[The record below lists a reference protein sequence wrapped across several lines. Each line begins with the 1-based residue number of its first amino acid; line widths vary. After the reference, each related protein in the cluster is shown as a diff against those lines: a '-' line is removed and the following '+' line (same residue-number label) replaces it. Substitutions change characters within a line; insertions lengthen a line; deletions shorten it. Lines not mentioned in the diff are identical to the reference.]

1 VDARSNSGSDN
12 AAPSWIV
19 VIDATA
25 SAIPEAR
32 PAAGR
37 GSVRAPS
44 TPSYHGA
51 SMTAGH
57 DDLLRAAESLA
68 ARVPQPLAGL
78 ARLAY
83 NYRWSWTPGGHDL
96 FASIDPVRWDRC
108 GENPVRLLGETGL
121 EALARAAT
129 DAELLERIEAVEDLV
144 RADLARPAA
153 AAGAATPEHPVAY
166 FCAEFGVH
174 RSLPVYSG
182 GLGALAG
189 DILKESSDRA
199 LPLVAV
205 GLMYRQGYF
214 RQRIDAGG
222 WQHEYWVDTD
232 PERLPAALVTGA
244 DGAPLTITVPVRG
257 IEVTAQIWRVDVGR
271 VPLYLLDTDRPENDL
286 AATWITSR
294 LYIGEPDAR
303 LAQYV
308 LLGVGGVRA
317 LAAMGIE
324 PGLLH
329 LNEGHAAFISLEAAR
344 AHGGALAD
352 GIAAA
357 RARTIFTTHTPVPA
371 GNDTYPA
378 AQVVEAL
385 GGLTASMGVDP
396 MEVIRLG
403 RTRPD
408 DDREPFGVSQF
419 ALRTSRAAN
428 GVSRRH
434 GEVARRMWCDLWPG
448 SAVEEVPIGHV
459 TNGVHVPTWIGGPMR
474 ALLDRH
480 LGDGWLDRAADPATW
495 AGVDGIPDEELW
507 AVRCRQRAA
516 LVDYVR
522 TKSVTDRLGRDEPR
536 GYVEA
541 AASSFDPDAL
551 TVGFARR
558 LATYKRLHLLVQDAD
573 RALALL
579 GNGRPVQLVLAGKA
593 HPRDD
598 DGKRMVQHLFTFKW
612 APEIG
617 GRVVYLDDYDLSSAA
632 RMVRGCDVWLN
643 LPRPPLE
650 ASGTSGMK
658 SAVNGGLQL
667 SVLDGWWAEGYDGE
681 NGWALP
687 GDEDHD
693 HGAQDQRDGA
703 ELHRLLEEEVSR
715 EFYDRDESGIPRAWL
730 ARVRASLKTN
740 GPAFSATRMMRDY
753 EERFYAG
760 A

>member
-1 VDARSNSGSDN
+1 
-12 AAPSWIV
+12 
-19 VIDATA
+19 
-25 SAIPEAR
+25 
-32 PAAGR
+32 
-37 GSVRAPS
+37 
-44 TPSYHGA
+44 
-51 SMTAGH
+51 MTAGH
-57 DDLLRAAESLA
+57 DDLMHAAEALA
-68 ARVPQPLAGL
+68 ARLPQPLAGL

-83 NYRWSWTPGGHDL
+83 NYRWSWTPGGPEL
-96 FASIDPVRWDRC
+96 FASVDPVRWERS

-121 EALARAAT
+121 DSLARAAS
-129 DAELLERIEAVEDLV
+129 DPDLLERIDRVEAAV
-144 RADLARPAA
+144 RADLERPA
-153 AAGAATPEHPVAY
+153 AAGAATPERPIAY

-232 PERLPAALVTGA
+232 PERLPAALVTGD
-244 DGAPLTITVPVRG
+244 DGAPVTITVPIRG
-257 IEVTAQIWRVDVGR
+257 MEVTAQIWRVDVGR
-271 VPLYLLDTDRPENDL
+271 VPLFLLDTERPENDL
-286 AATWITSR
+286 TANWITSR

-317 LAAMGIE
+317 LEAMGIE

-344 AHGGALAD
+344 AHGGPLAD

-357 RARTIFTTHTPVPA
+357 RSRTIFTTHTPVPA

-378 AQVVEAL
+378 EQVVEAL
-385 GGLTASMGVDP
+385 GGLTASMGIDP

-403 RTRPD
+403 RTRPED
-408 DDREPFGVSQF
+408 DGEPFGVSQF

-434 GEVARRMWCDLWPG
+434 GQVARRMWCELWPDC
-448 SAVEEVPIGHV
+448 ADDDVPIGHV
-459 TNGVHVPTWIGGPMR
+459 TNGVHLPTWLGGPMR
-474 ALLDRH
+474 SLLHRH
-480 LGDGWLDRAADPATW
+480 LGDGWLDDAADPATW
-495 AGVDGIPDEELW
+495 AGVDAISDEELW
-507 AVRCRQRAA
+507 AVRCEQRAA

-541 AASSFDPDAL
+541 AAGAFDPDTL
-551 TVGFARR
+551 TIGFARR

-573 RALALL
+573 RAMTLL

-687 GDEDHD
+687 GDEDPDHD
-693 HGAQDQRDGA
+693 AQDRRDGT
-703 ELHRLLEEEVSR
+703 ELHRLLDEEVAR
-715 EFYDRDESGIPRAWL
+715 EFYDRDGSGLPRAWL

-753 EERFYAG
+753 VERYYSA
-760 A
+760 

>member
-1 VDARSNSGSDN
+1 
-12 AAPSWIV
+12 
-19 VIDATA
+19 
-25 SAIPEAR
+25 
-32 PAAGR
+32 
-37 GSVRAPS
+37 
-44 TPSYHGA
+44 
-51 SMTAGH
+51 MTAGH
-57 DDLLRAAESLA
+57 DDLVRAADALA
-68 ARVPQPLAGL
+68 ARVPPPLAGL

-83 NYRWSWTPGGHDL
+83 NYRWSWTPGGPEL
-96 FASIDPVRWDRC
+96 YATIDPVRWERC

-121 EALARAAT
+121 ESLARAAT
-129 DAELLERIEAVEDLV
+129 DPDLLERIDQVEAKV
-144 RADLARPAA
+144 RADLARPP
-153 AAGAATPEHPVAY
+153 AAGAAPERPIAY

-189 DILKESSDRA
+189 DILKEASDRA
-199 LPLVAV
+199 LPFVAV

-232 PERLPAALVTGA
+232 PERLPAALVTGP
-244 DGAPLTITVPVRG
+244 DGAPITITVPVRG
-257 IEVTAQIWRVDVGR
+257 IDVTAQIWRVDVGR
-271 VPLYLLDTDRPENDL
+271 VPLYLLDSERPENDL
-286 AATWITSR
+286 TAKWITSR

-317 LAAMGIE
+317 LDAMGIDPE
-324 PGLLH
+324 LLH
-329 LNEGHAAFISLEAAR
+329 LNEGHAAFLSLEAAR
-344 AHGGALAD
+344 THGGGLTD
-352 GIAAA
+352 GIASA
-357 RARTIFTTHTPVPA
+357 RSRTVFTTHTPVPA
-371 GNDTYPA
+371 GNDTYPTE
-378 AQVVEAL
+378 QVVEAL
-385 GGLTASMGVDP
+385 AGLTASIGVDP

-408 DDREPFGVSQF
+408 DDGEPFGVSQF

-434 GEVARRMWCDLWPG
+434 GEVARGMWRDLWPDR
-448 SAVEEVPIGHV
+448 AVAEVPIGHV
-459 TNGVHVPTWIGGPMR
+459 TNGVHVPTWLGGPMR
-474 ALLDRH
+474 TLLDRH
-480 LGDGWLDRAADPATW
+480 LGDGWLERADDPATW
-495 AGVDGIPDEELW
+495 AGVDGIPDEQLW
-507 AVRCRQRAA
+507 AVRCEQRAA
-516 LVDYVR
+516 LVRYVR
-522 TKSVTDRLGRDEPR
+522 AKSVSDRLGRDEPR

-541 AASSFDPDAL
+541 AASAFDTDVL
-551 TVGFARR
+551 TIGFARR
-558 LATYKRLHLLVQDAD
+558 LATYKRLHLLVQDSG

-579 GNGRPVQLVLAGKA
+579 GDGRPVQLVLAGKA

-667 SVLDGWWAEGYDGE
+667 SVLDGWWAEGYDGK

-687 GDEDHD
+687 GDEDPD
-693 HGAQDQRDGA
+693 HAGQDERDGT
-703 ELHRLLEEEVSR
+703 ELHRLLDEEVLR
-715 EFYDRDESGIPRAWL
+715 EFYDRDSSGIPRAWL
-730 ARVRASLKTN
+730 ARMRASLKTN
-740 GPAFSATRMMRDY
+740 GPGFSATRMLRDY
-753 EERFYAG
+753 VERLYRV
-760 A
+760 

>member
-1 VDARSNSGSDN
+1 
-12 AAPSWIV
+12 
-19 VIDATA
+19 
-25 SAIPEAR
+25 
-32 PAAGR
+32 
-37 GSVRAPS
+37 
-44 TPSYHGA
+44 
-51 SMTAGH
+51 MTAGH
-57 DDLLRAAESLA
+57 DDLLRAAEALA

-83 NYRWSWTPGGHDL
+83 NYRWSWTPGGHEL
-96 FASIDPVRWDRC
+96 YASIDPVRWDRC
-108 GENPVRLLGETGL
+108 GENPVRLLGETG
-121 EALARAAT
+121 EDALARAAT
-129 DAELLERIEAVEDLV
+129 DADLLERIDRVEAAV
-144 RADLARPAA
+144 RADLERPAA
-153 AAGAATPEHPVAY
+153 EGPATPDRPIAY

-232 PERLPAALVTGA
+232 PERLPAALVTSE
-244 DGAPLTITVPVRG
+244 DGTPVTVTVPIRG
-257 IEVTAQIWRVDVGR
+257 MEVTAQIWRVDVGR
-271 VPLYLLDTDRPENDL
+271 VPLFLLDTERPENDL
-286 AATWITSR
+286 SASWITSR

-303 LAQYV
+303 LAQYI

-317 LAAMGIE
+317 LEALGIE

-344 AHGGALAD
+344 THGGELSD

-357 RARTIFTTHTPVPA
+357 RSRTIFTTHTPVPA

-385 GGLTASMGVDP
+385 GGLTASMGIDP

-403 RTRPD
+403 RTRPED
-408 DDREPFGVSQF
+408 DGEPFGVSQF

-434 GEVARRMWCDLWPG
+434 GQVARRMWCDLWPDCDDDD
-448 SAVEEVPIGHV
+448 VPIGHV

-474 ALLDRH
+474 TLLGRH
-480 LGDGWLDRAADPATW
+480 LGDGWLDRAADPASW
-495 AGVDGIPDEELW
+495 AAVDGISDEELW
-507 AVRCRQRAA
+507 AVRCEQRAS

-667 SVLDGWWAEGYDGE
+667 SVLDGWWAEGYNGE

-687 GDEDHD
+687 GEEDPD
-693 HGAQDQRDGA
+693 HAAQDRRDGT
-703 ELHRLLEEEVSR
+703 ELHRLLDEEVSR
-715 EFYDRDESGIPRAWL
+715 EFYDRDESGLPRAWL
-730 ARVRASLKTN
+730 ARVRESLKTN
-740 GPAFSATRMMRDY
+740 GPAFSATRMVQDY
-753 EERFYAG
+753 IEHFYRG
-760 A
+760 

>member
-1 VDARSNSGSDN
+1 MN
-12 AAPSWIV
+12 
-19 VIDATA
+19 
-25 SAIPEAR
+25 
-32 PAAGR
+32 
-37 GSVRAPS
+37 
-44 TPSYHGA
+44 
-51 SMTAGH
+51 AGH
-57 DDLLRAAESLA
+57 DDLLRAAEALA

-83 NYRWSWTPGGHDL
+83 NYRWSWTPGGHDI
-96 FASIDPVRWDRC
+96 FSAIDPVRWDRC
-108 GENPVRLLGETGL
+108 GENPVRLLGEAGL

-129 DAELLERIEAVEDLV
+129 DAQLLERVEQLEATV
-144 RADLARPAA
+144 RADLERPF
-153 AAGAATPEHPVAY
+153 AAGPATPEHPIAY

-232 PERLPAALVTGA
+232 PERLPAALVTGD

-257 IEVTAQIWRVDVGR
+257 IEVTAQIWRVEVGR
-271 VPLYLLDTDRPENDL
+271 VPLFLLDTERPENDL
-286 AATWITSR
+286 TASWITSR

-317 LAAMGIE
+317 LAAMGID
-324 PGLLH
+324 PALLH

-344 AHGGALAD
+344 ARGGELAD

-357 RARTIFTTHTPVPA
+357 RSKTIFTTHTPVPA

-378 AQVVEAL
+378 GQVVEAL

-396 MEVIRLG
+396 TEIIRLG

-408 DDREPFGVSQF
+408 DDGEPFGVSQF

-434 GEVARRMWCDLWPG
+434 GEVARGMWRDLWPDR
-448 SAVEEVPIGHV
+448 ALDDVPIGHV
-459 TNGVHVPTWIGGPMR
+459 TNGVHLPTWIGGPMR

-480 LGDGWLDRAADPATW
+480 LGDGWLEHAADPGTW

-507 AVRCRQRAA
+507 AVRSAQRAD
-516 LVDYVR
+516 LVAYVR
-522 TKSVTDRLGRDEPR
+522 TRSVTDRLGRDEPR

-541 AASSFDPDAL
+541 AAGSFDPDAL
-551 TVGFARR
+551 TIGFARR
-558 LATYKRLHLLVQDAD
+558 LATYKRLHLLVQDAA

-579 GNGRPVQLVLAGKA
+579 SDGRPVQLVLAGKA

-658 SAVNGGLQL
+658 SAINGGLQL
-667 SVLDGWWAEGYDGE
+667 SVLDGWWAEGYNGA

-687 GDEDHD
+687 GDENPDHA
-693 HGAQDQRDGA
+693 AQDQRDGT
-703 ELHRLLEEEVSR
+703 ELHRLLDEEVTR
-715 EFYDRDESGIPRAWL
+715 EFYERDESGLPSAWL

-740 GPAFSATRMMRDY
+740 GPAFSATRMVRDY
-753 EERFYAG
+753 VEQLYSA
-760 A
+760 

>member
-1 VDARSNSGSDN
+1 
-12 AAPSWIV
+12 
-19 VIDATA
+19 
-25 SAIPEAR
+25 
-32 PAAGR
+32 
-37 GSVRAPS
+37 
-44 TPSYHGA
+44 
-51 SMTAGH
+51 MTAGH
-57 DDLLRAAESLA
+57 DDLLRAAEALA

-78 ARLAY
+78 ARLAF
-83 NYRWSWTPGGHDL
+83 NYRWSWTPGGHEL
-96 FASIDPVRWDRC
+96 FSSVDPARWERC
-108 GENPVRLLGETGL
+108 GENPVRLLGEAGP
-121 EALARAAT
+121 EALQRAAD
-129 DAELLERIEAVEDLV
+129 DAALRERIAAVEDAV
-144 RADLARPAA
+144 REDLERRS
-153 AAGAATPEHPVAY
+153 AGPATPEHPIAY

-174 RSLPVYSG
+174 RSLPIYSG

-199 LPLVAV
+199 LPLVAI

-232 PERLPAALVTGA
+232 PERLPAALVTGD
-244 DGAPLTITVPVRG
+244 DGVPLTVTVPVRG
-257 IEVTAQIWRVDVGR
+257 TEVTAQIWRVDVGR
-271 VPLYLLDTDRPENDL
+271 VPLYLLDADRPENNL
-286 AATWITSR
+286 AARWITSR
-294 LYIGEPDAR
+294 LYVGEPEAR
-303 LAQYV
+303 LAQYI

-317 LAAMGIE
+317 LAAMGID

-344 AHGGALAD
+344 AHGGPLAD
-352 GIAAA
+352 GIEAS

-385 GGLTASMGVDP
+385 DGLTQSIGVDP
-396 MEVIRLG
+396 AEVIRLG

-408 DDREPFGVSQF
+408 DESEPFGVSQF

-434 GEVARRMWCDLWPG
+434 GEVARGMWRDLWPG
-448 SAVEEVPIGHV
+448 LGPNDVPIGHV
-459 TNGVHVPTWIGGPMR
+459 TNGVHIPTWLGGPMH

-480 LGDGWLDRAADPATW
+480 LGDGWLDRAADPLTW
-495 AGVDGIPDEELW
+495 APVDGIGDEELW
-507 AVRCRQRAA
+507 GVRCAQRAE

-522 TKSVTDRLGRDEPR
+522 EKSVLDRLGRDEPR
-536 GYVEA
+536 GYVESA
-541 AASSFDPDAL
+541 ATAFDSDAL
-551 TVGFARR
+551 TIGFARR
-558 LATYKRLHLLVQDAD
+558 LATYKRLHLLVHDAD
-573 RALALL
+573 RALRLL
-579 GNGRPVQLVLAGKA
+579 SDGRPVQLVLAGKA

-598 DGKRMVQHLFTFKW
+598 GGKRMVQHLFSFKW
-612 APEIG
+612 SPGIG

-687 GDEDHD
+687 GDEDPD

-703 ELHRLLEEEVSR
+703 ELHRLLDEEVSR
-715 EFYDRDESGIPRAWL
+715 EFYDRDAAGLPRAWL
-730 ARVRASLKTN
+730 ARMRASLKTN
-740 GPAFSATRMMRDY
+740 GPAFSASRMVREY
-753 EERFYAG
+753 VERMYAET
-760 A
+760 

>member
-1 VDARSNSGSDN
+1 
-12 AAPSWIV
+12 
-19 VIDATA
+19 
-25 SAIPEAR
+25 
-32 PAAGR
+32 
-37 GSVRAPS
+37 
-44 TPSYHGA
+44 
-51 SMTAGH
+51 M
-57 DDLLRAAESLA
+57 
-68 ARVPQPLAGL
+68 
-78 ARLAY
+78 
-83 NYRWSWTPGGHDL
+83 
-96 FASIDPVRWDRC
+96 
-108 GENPVRLLGETGL
+108 
-121 EALARAAT
+121 
-129 DAELLERIEAVEDLV
+129 
-144 RADLARPAA
+144 
-153 AAGAATPEHPVAY
+153 
-166 FCAEFGVH
+166 H

-232 PERLPAALVTGA
+232 PERLPAALVTGE
-244 DGAPLTITVPVRG
+244 DGAPVTVTVPIRG

-271 VPLYLLDTDRPENDL
+271 VPLFLLDTERPENDL
-286 AATWITSR
+286 SASWITSR

-344 AHGGALAD
+344 AHGGELSD
-352 GIAAA
+352 GLAAA
-357 RARTIFTTHTPVPA
+357 RSKTIFTTHTPVPA

-378 AQVVEAL
+378 VQVVEAL

-403 RTRPD
+403 RTRPED
-408 DDREPFGVSQF
+408 DGEPFGVSQF

-434 GEVARRMWCDLWPG
+434 GEVARRMWCALWPG
-448 SAVEEVPIGHV
+448 CDDDDVPIGHV

-474 ALLDRH
+474 RLLDRH

-495 AGVDGIPDEELW
+495 AGVDGISDEELW
-507 AVRCRQRAA
+507 AVRCEQRAS

-522 TKSVTDRLGRDEPR
+522 AKSVTDRLGRDEPR

-541 AASSFDPDAL
+541 AAGTFDPGAL

-579 GNGRPVQLVLAGKA
+579 GNGRPVQFVLAGKA
-593 HPRDD
+593 HPRDE

-687 GDEDHD
+687 GDEDPD

-703 ELHRLLEEEVSR
+703 ELHRLLEKEVAR
-715 EFYDRDESGIPRAWL
+715 EFYERDESGLPRAWL

-740 GPAFSATRMMRDY
+740 APAFSATRMVRDY
-753 EERFYAG
+753 VEQFYKAP
-760 A
+760 

>member
-1 VDARSNSGSDN
+1 
-12 AAPSWIV
+12 
-19 VIDATA
+19 
-25 SAIPEAR
+25 
-32 PAAGR
+32 
-37 GSVRAPS
+37 
-44 TPSYHGA
+44 
-51 SMTAGH
+51 MTAGH
-57 DDLLRAAESLA
+57 DELLRAADALA
-68 ARVPQPLAGL
+68 ARVPQPLAPL
-78 ARLAY
+78 ARLAF
-83 NYRWSWTPGGHDL
+83 NYRWSWTPGGPEL
-96 FASIDPVRWDRC
+96 FASIDPGRWERC
-108 GENPVRLLGETGL
+108 GENPVRQLTEVAP
-121 EALARAAT
+121 EALERAAG
-129 DAELLERIEAVEDLV
+129 DAGYLERLAAVEAAV
-144 RADLARPAA
+144 RADLERPVADA
-153 AAGAATPEHPVAY
+153 PATAERPIAY

-232 PERLPAALVTGA
+232 PEHIPAALVTA
-244 DGAPLTITVPVRG
+244 DDGRPVTVTVPVRG
-257 IEVTAQIWRVDVGR
+257 MQVTAQVWRVDVGR
-271 VPLYLLDTDRPENDL
+271 VPLYLLDAERPENDL
-286 AATWITSR
+286 AARWITSR

-303 LAQYV
+303 LAQYI

-317 LAAMGIE
+317 LAAMGID

-344 AHGGALAD
+344 ARGGAFAD

-357 RARTIFTTHTPVPA
+357 RANTVFTTHTPVPA

-378 AQVVEAL
+378 DQVVEAL
-385 GGLTASMGVDP
+385 GGLTDDIGVDP
-396 MEVIRLG
+396 AEIIRLG
-403 RTRPD
+403 RTRPGD
-408 DDREPFGVSQF
+408 EDEPFGVTQF

-434 GEVARRMWCDLWPG
+434 GEVARGMWKELWPER
-448 SAVEEVPIGHV
+448 AVPDVPIGHV

-474 ALLDRH
+474 RLLDRH
-480 LGDGWLDRAADPATW
+480 LGAGWIDRAADPATW
-495 AGVDGIPDEELW
+495 DAVDGIPDEELW
-507 AVRCRQRAA
+507 AVRSEQRAEFVA
-516 LVDYVR
+516 YVR
-522 TKSVTDRLGRDEPR
+522 GKSVLDRLGRDEPR

-541 AASSFDPDAL
+541 AAGAFDPDTL
-551 TVGFARR
+551 TIGFARR
-558 LATYKRLHLLVQDAD
+558 LATYKRLHLLVKDAD

-579 GNGRPVQLVLAGKA
+579 SNGRPVQLVLAGKA
-593 HPRDD
+593 HPRDE

-687 GDEDHD
+687 GDENPD
-693 HGAQDQRDGA
+693 HGAQDHRDA
-703 ELHRLLEEEVSR
+703 IELHRLLDEEVAR
-715 EFYDRDESGIPRAWL
+715 EFYARDESGLPREWL
-730 ARVRASLKTN
+730 ARVRRSLKTN
-740 GPAFSATRMMRDY
+740 GPAFSATRMVRDY
-753 EERFYAG
+753 VEQFYRG
-760 A
+760 

>member
-1 VDARSNSGSDN
+1 MND
-12 AAPSWIV
+12 
-19 VIDATA
+19 
-25 SAIPEAR
+25 
-32 PAAGR
+32 
-37 GSVRAPS
+37 
-44 TPSYHGA
+44 
-51 SMTAGH
+51 GH
-57 DDLLRAAESLA
+57 DDLLRAAEALA

-83 NYRWSWTPGGHDL
+83 NYRWSWTPGGHDV
-96 FASIDPVRWDRC
+96 FTAIDPVRWERC
-108 GENPVRLLGETGL
+108 GENPVRQLGEAAP
-121 EALARAAT
+121 EALERAAGDT
-129 DAELLERIEAVEDLV
+129 ALLERIAAVEAAV
-144 RADLARPAA
+144 QHDLARPALTEPV
-153 AAGAATPEHPVAY
+153 TPEHPVAY

-244 DGAPLTITVPVRG
+244 DGEPLTVTVPVRDMQ
-257 IEVTAQIWRVDVGR
+257 VTAQIWRVDVGR
-271 VPLYLLDTDRPENDL
+271 VPLYLLDAERPENDL
-286 AATWITSR
+286 AARWITSR

-303 LAQYV
+303 LAQYI

-317 LAAMGIE
+317 LEAMDID

-344 AHGGALAD
+344 AYGGPLAD

-357 RARTIFTTHTPVPA
+357 RAKTIFTTHTPVPA

-378 AQVVEAL
+378 EQVVEAL
-385 GGLTASMGVDP
+385 RGLAGSIGVDP
-396 MEVIRLG
+396 AEIIRLG

-408 DDREPFGVSQF
+408 DDGEPFGVSQF

-434 GEVARRMWCDLWPG
+434 GEVARGMWRDLWPDRE
-448 SAVEEVPIGHV
+448 VDDVPIRHV
-459 TNGVHVPTWIGGPMR
+459 TNGVHIPTWLGGPMR
-474 ALLDRH
+474 RLLDRH
-480 LGDGWLDRAADPATW
+480 LGEGWLDHQDDPATW
-495 AGVDGIPDEELW
+495 APVDGISDEELW
-507 AVRCRQRAA
+507 AARCEQRGA
-516 LVDYVR
+516 LVEYVR
-522 TKSVTDRLGRDEPR
+522 SRSVLDRLGREEPR

-541 AASSFDPDAL
+541 AATAFDPDTL
-551 TVGFARR
+551 TIGFARR

-573 RALALL
+573 RALKLL
-579 GNGRPVQLVLAGKA
+579 SNGRPVQLVLAGKA
-593 HPRDD
+593 HPRDEG
-598 DGKRMVQHLFTFKW
+598 GKRMVQHLFSFKW

-667 SVLDGWWAEGYDGE
+667 SVLDGWWAEAYDGE

-687 GDEDHD
+687 GEEDPD
-693 HGAQDQRDGA
+693 HGAQDHRDA
-703 ELHRLLEEEVSR
+703 TELHRLLDEEVAR
-715 EFYDRDESGIPRAWL
+715 EFYERDESGIPRAWL

-740 GPAFSATRMMRDY
+740 GPQFSASRMVRDY
-753 EERFYAG
+753 VEQMYSVAARR
-760 A
+760 